1 MRLHIT
7 GRIGQIMT
15 DSKETALRSY
25 FQDGARWEDETV
37 RKAKRSRTLAWFVTM
52 VFGMMTMCALI
63 ALLMLVPLKSFEPII
78 VVVDKATG
86 YIETK
91 SGLTKAQNLTDSRA
105 ITQANIVRYIRTREG
120 YDPYAIS
127 ENYGTAA
134 LLSTGD
140 AARDLQNQYSVSS
153 PSNPA
158 RVYGKDKQVLV
169 DVKSVTFPNESTA
182 LVRFSTTEKSASDA
196 KTRHYISVVRYRYT
210 NEPAT
215 NAWRFENP
223 LGFQVYN
230 YRRDQE
236 TVTDG
241 GRE

>member
-1 MRLHIT
+1 
-7 GRIGQIMT
+7 MT
-15 DSKETALRSY
+15 DLKEAALRSY
-25 FQDGARWEDETV
+25 FQDGDRWENEIV
-37 RKAKRSRTLAWFVTM
+37 RKAKRSRAFAWFVTM
-52 VFGMMTMCALI
+52 IFGLISLCALL
-63 ALLMLVPLKSFEPII
+63 ALVMLVPLKSFEPVI

-105 ITQANIVRYIRTREG
+105 ITQANVVRYIRAREG

-127 ENYGTAA
+127 DNYGTAA

-140 AARDLQNQYSVSS
+140 AARDLLNQYSVAN
-153 PSNPA
+153 PGNPA
-158 RVYGKDKQVLV
+158 RAYGKDKQVLINI
-169 DVKSVTFPNESTA
+169 KSVTFPNGSTA
-182 LVRFSTTEKSASDA
+182 LVRFSATEKSNTDA
-196 KTRHYISVVRYRYT
+196 ITRHYISVVRYRYT

-230 YRRDQE
+230 YRQEQE

-241 GRE
+241 GKE

>member
-1 MRLHIT
+1 
-7 GRIGQIMT
+7 MT
-15 DSKETALRSY
+15 DLKEAALRSY
-25 FQDGARWEDETV
+25 FQDGDRWENEIV
-37 RKAKRSRTLAWFVTM
+37 RKAKRSRALAWFVT
-52 VFGMMTMCALI
+52 VIFGLMSMCALL
-63 ALLMLVPLKSFEPII
+63 ALVMLVPLKSFEPVI

-105 ITQANIVRYIRTREG
+105 ITQANVVRYIRAREG

-127 ENYGTAA
+127 DNYGTAA

-140 AARDLQNQYSVSS
+140 AAHDLQNQYSVAN
-153 PSNPA
+153 PRNPA
-158 RVYGKDKQVLV
+158 RVYGKDKQVFI
-169 DVKSVTFPNESTA
+169 DIKSVTFPNDSTA
-182 LVRFSTTEKSASDA
+182 LVRFSATEKSDA
-196 KTRHYISVVRYRYT
+196 GAITRHYISLVRYRYT

-241 GRE
+241 GSE

>member
-1 MRLHIT
+1 
-7 GRIGQIMT
+7 MT
-15 DSKETALRSY
+15 DSKEAALRSY
-25 FQDGARWEDETV
+25 FQDGDRWENEIV
-37 RKAKRSRTLAWFVTM
+37 RKAKRSRTLAWFVTTI
-52 VFGMMTMCALI
+52 FGVMSMCALL
-63 ALLMLVPLKSFEPII
+63 ALVMLVPLKSFEPVI

-91 SGLTKAQNLTDSRA
+91 SGLTKAQDITELHA
-105 ITQANIVRYIRTREG
+105 ITQANIVRYIRNREG

-127 ENYGTAA
+127 DNYGTAA

-140 AARDLQNQYSVSS
+140 AAQDLQNQYSSTNLN
-153 PSNPA
+153 NPA
-158 RVYGKDKQVLV
+158 RIYGKYKEVLV
-169 DVKSVTFPNESTA
+169 DVKSVTFPNDSTA
-182 LVRFSTTEKSASDA
+182 LVRFSTTEKSTTDA
-196 KTRHYISVVRYRYT
+196 IIRHYISVVRYRYT

-241 GRE
+241 GKE

>member
-1 MRLHIT
+1 
-7 GRIGQIMT
+7 MT
-15 DSKETALRSY
+15 DSKEAALRSY
-25 FQDGARWEDETV
+25 FQDGDRWENEIV
-37 RKAKRSRTLAWFVTM
+37 RKAKRSRTLAWFVTTI
-52 VFGMMTMCALI
+52 FGVMSMCALI
-63 ALLMLVPLKSFEPII
+63 ALVMLVPLKSFEPVI

-91 SGLTKAQNLTDSRA
+91 SGLTKAQDITELHA
-105 ITQANIVRYIRTREG
+105 ITQANIVRYIRNREG

-127 ENYGTAA
+127 DNYGTAA

-140 AARDLQNQYSVSS
+140 AAQDLQNQYSSTNLN
-153 PSNPA
+153 NPA
-158 RVYGKDKQVLV
+158 RIYGKYKEVLV
-169 DVKSVTFPNESTA
+169 DVKSVTFPNDSTA
-182 LVRFSTTEKSASDA
+182 LVRFSTTEKSTTDA
-196 KTRHYISVVRYRYT
+196 ITRHYISVVRYRYT

-241 GRE
+241 GKE